1 MYANRLARSIAIK
14 TRWFWIVLTMLTT
27 PGCTPTESWV
37 DEALLHDGRTVEVR
51 RSVDFNFGQG
61 ELRSVLQ
68 RSPNQYS
75 LTARNPDTGKTVSW
89 SGERNF
95 DPILLDFWEG
105 IPYLVVVASSVF
117 SNLKEYG
124 CPEIPYV
131 FLRYEV
137 SEGRWISIPP
147 SQFPQRLLLAN
158 LSLYYDGYYMKG
170 GKHQSKEE
178 IASSNELRE
187 KTSGGSRSRIIPTTF
202 ESWRS
207 KYKNEYRVSHYRDG
221 CRHTVPSNDDPSHPQ
236 SPAQPS
242 QRGTL
247 EVTEKRDFDPV
258 WIIKSES
265 SGANSGWDSLT
276 WDSDRYALCRKLVQ
290 LVGDNTDTPEL
301 RGWLLFVNDPTKE
314 KKARNNFT
322 IFCNAEAVWFPD
334 YVAEP
339 GRVVLTKFSIAGDF
353 LYKLSFDKPSQPEG
367 FQGGIVYKTFTA
379 KDGFL
384 FFEWLNSNQS
394 GSDRHIRRSMKVRI
408 REPITTQQSNQ

>member
-14 TRWFWIVLTMLTT
+14 TCWFWIVLTMLITL
-27 PGCTPTESWV
+27 GCTPTESWV
-37 DEALLHDGRTVEVR
+37 DEALLHDGRTIEVR

-75 LTARNPDTGKTVSW
+75 LTARNPDTGKMVSW

-105 IPYLVVVASSVF
+105 IPYLVIVASSVF

-158 LSLYYDGYYMKG
+158 LSFYYDGYYMKG
-170 GKHQSKEE
+170 GKRQSKKE

-207 KYKNEYRVSHYRDG
+207 KYKNEYKVGHYHDG
-221 CRHTVPSNDDPSHPQ
+221 CRHTVPSNDDPSHP
-236 SPAQPS
+236 
-242 QRGTL
+242 
-247 EVTEKRDFDPV
+247 
-258 WIIKSES
+258 
-265 SGANSGWDSLT
+265 
-276 WDSDRYALCRKLVQ
+276 
-290 LVGDNTDTPEL
+290 
-301 RGWLLFVNDPTKE
+301 
-314 KKARNNFT
+314 
-322 IFCNAEAVWFPD
+322 
-334 YVAEP
+334 
-339 GRVVLTKFSIAGDF
+339 
-353 LYKLSFDKPSQPEG
+353 
-367 FQGGIVYKTFTA
+367 
-379 KDGFL
+379 
-384 FFEWLNSNQS
+384 
-394 GSDRHIRRSMKVRI
+394 
-408 REPITTQQSNQ
+408 